1 MEGEGCWEWLA
12 QSGEIMSW
20 QRLIEG
26 KRIYYEVGRMVCE
39 RRGDKSLARR
49 GGWNGWMGRWLA
61 GWMDGWM
68 WMNIDG
74 LVV

>member
-1 MEGEGCWEWLA
+1 MV

-49 GGWNGWMGRWLA
+49 GVEWMDGWLA
-61 GWMDGWM
+61 GWTDRWMDV
-68 WMNIDG
+68 DEY
-74 LVV
+74 